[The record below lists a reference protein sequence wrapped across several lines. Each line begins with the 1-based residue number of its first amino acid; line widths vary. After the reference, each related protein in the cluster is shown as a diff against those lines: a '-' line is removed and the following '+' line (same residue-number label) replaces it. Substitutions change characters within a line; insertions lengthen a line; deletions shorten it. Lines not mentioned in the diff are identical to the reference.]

1 MALHIINKTDP
12 TLWQLLQ
19 SAIHPKDAVLLIE
32 DAVYVALPTYPL
44 TPGLYALLPQLP
56 CHVLAE
62 DLAARG
68 ISAKIRPEF
77 ASVSYREFVALCLL
91 HDKVVNWQ

>member
-1 MALHIINKTDP
+1 MALHIINKTDT

-19 SAIHPKDAVLLIE
+19 SAINPNDAVLLIE

-44 TPGLYALLPQLP
+44 PPGLFALVPQLP

-77 ASVSYREFVALCLL
+77 ASASYREFVALCLQYER
-91 HDKVVNWQ
+91 VVNWH